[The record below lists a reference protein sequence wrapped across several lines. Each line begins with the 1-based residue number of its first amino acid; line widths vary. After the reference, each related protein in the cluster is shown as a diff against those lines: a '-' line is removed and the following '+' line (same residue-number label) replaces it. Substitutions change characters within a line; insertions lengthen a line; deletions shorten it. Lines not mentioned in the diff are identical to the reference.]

1 LPPASTPSVAI
12 GAMAIGTPSHPR
24 GRCRRTRFGTV
35 EIDEL
40 TIKRLRVIET
50 ADKDEAPV

>member
-12 GAMAIGTPSHPR
+12 GATAIGTPSHPR

-35 EIDEL
+35 KIDEL

-50 ADKDEAPV
+50 AG